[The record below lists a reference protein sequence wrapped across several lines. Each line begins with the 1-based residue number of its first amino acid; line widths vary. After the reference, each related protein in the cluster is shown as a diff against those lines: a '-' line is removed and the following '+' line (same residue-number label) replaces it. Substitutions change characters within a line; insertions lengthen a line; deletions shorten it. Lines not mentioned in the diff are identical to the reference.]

1 MKALKR
7 DLLVVSQL
15 AESDQPL
22 SSESKEFMIV
32 TVSKAAKAL
41 DTLFCSDEQKQE
53 IE

>member
-22 SSESKEFMIV
+22 SSESKEFMII
-32 TVSKAAKAL
+32 TVSKAAKAI
-41 DTLFCSDEQKQE
+41 DTLFCSSEDKKEVE
-53 IE
+53 